1 MMSGYSFSW
10 GGMILMLLG
19 MALSIALL
27 VVLVWALFNWLTRKS
42 SATVPLS
49 PVSTSSSQSALEIL
63 QQRYARGE
71 IETATFESMRE
82 QLGASPRSQFEKQTT
97 AGGP

>member
-1 MMSGYSFSW
+1 MMSGYNFNG

-19 MALSIALL
+19 MALSIAIL
-27 VVLVWALFNWLTRKS
+27 VVLVWVLFNWLTRKS
-42 SATVPLS
+42 SATVPPFPALT
-49 PVSTSSSQSALEIL
+49 PSSQSSLEIL

-71 IETATFESMRE
+71 IDTTTFESMRE

-97 AGGP
+97 AGGS

>member
-10 GGMILMLLG
+10 GGMVLMLLG

-42 SATVPLS
+42 SAIVPPS
-49 PVSTSSSQSALEIL
+49 PASTPSALEML

-71 IETATFESMRE
+71 IDTATF
-82 QLGASPRSQFEKQTT
+82 
-97 AGGP
+97 

>member
-1 MMSGYSFSW
+1 MMSGYGFSW
-10 GGMILMLLG
+10 GGMVLMLLG

-27 VVLVWALFNWLTRKS
+27 VVLVWALINWFNRKS
-42 SATVPLS
+42 STTVPPS
-49 PVSTSSSQSALEIL
+49 PTSIPYNQSALEIL

-71 IETATFESMRE
+71 IDTATFESMRE